1 MWEWVSGEGRQINIK
16 IISRQ
21 YKREK
26 EIYEW
31 SVWHTFRRIHKL
43 CLSLSRLSFL
53 FRVITI
59 IFLYLLSTIIVCNI
73 KKNIYSALIP
83 LLLFLILNSLTHSSL
98 VIVSHFPWSFYG
110 MKYKKKF
117 CWNYYFWNIFKLQVQ
132 R

>member
-1 MWEWVSGEGRQINIK
+1 MKLRHTNHRNAQFYNFFKKNNNNIFWANVRVSGEGRQINIK

-98 VIVSHFPWSFYG
+98 VIVSHFP
-110 MKYKKKF
+110 
-117 CWNYYFWNIFKLQVQ
+117 
-132 R
+132 